1 MPVLVVF
8 QKMALLALSPP
19 PRPASALNNNLLT
32 NSLPLAIYVPESS
45 GIFINRASSR
55 EVSHL

>member
-8 QKMALLALSPP
+8 QKMALLALSP
-19 PRPASALNNNLLT
+19 PASALNNNLLT